1 MTIPKPGD
9 ELTLRN
15 GWPAKVLTWGGFRR
29 ARSVL
34 EEAGYV

>member
-15 GWPAKVLTWGGFRR
+15 GWPAKVLAVHPGQ
-29 ARSVL
+29 A
-34 EEAGYV
+34 AGKSGE